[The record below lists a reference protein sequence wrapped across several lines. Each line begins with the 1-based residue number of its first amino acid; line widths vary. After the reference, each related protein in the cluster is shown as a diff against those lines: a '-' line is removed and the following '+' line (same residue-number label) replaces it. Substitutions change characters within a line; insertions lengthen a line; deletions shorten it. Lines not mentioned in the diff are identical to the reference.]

1 MAILDVQG
9 KNVSEMMVDVSH
21 LYRALMH
28 TTPSFVLREE
38 YKGTPDSPSPIKG
51 RHDYVVELGFWQPC
65 GDKGAGK
72 TFQVVKTAKSTSF
85 EKAIQALV
93 TELNTEW

>member
-1 MAILDVQG
+1 MALFDVQG
-9 KNVSEMMVDVSH
+9 KTASELMVEVSH

-51 RHDYVVELGFWQPC
+51 RHDYVAELGFWQVT
-65 GDKGAGK
+65 DKGQ
-72 TFQVVKTAKSTSF
+72 TFQVFKSAKSPGSF
-85 EKAIQALV
+85 EKAILALV
-93 TELNTEW
+93 AGLNEKW